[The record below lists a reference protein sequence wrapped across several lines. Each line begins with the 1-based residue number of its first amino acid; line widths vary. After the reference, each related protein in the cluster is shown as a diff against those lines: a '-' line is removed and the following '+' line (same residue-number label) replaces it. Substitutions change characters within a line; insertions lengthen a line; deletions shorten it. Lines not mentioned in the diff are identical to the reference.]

1 MAKKEFAN
9 MENPV
14 KQFLSQSA
22 ALLPGAAEPSLL
34 AVPAAVH
41 TGKREL
47 KKKRLN
53 LIIQPSLYED
63 LSKIAYVKKIS
74 VNELICQAAKEY
86 RDNEKRALDRYR
98 AFTANERD

>member
-9 MENPV
+9 TVNPV
-14 KQFLSQSA
+14 EQFISQSA
-22 ALLPGAAEPSLL
+22 ALLPGAAEPSLPEVL
-34 AVPAAVH
+34 AAAH
-41 TGKREL
+41 AGKKEL

-63 LSKIAYVKKIS
+63 MGKIAYVKQIS

-86 RDNEKRALDRYR
+86 RNNEKRVLDRYQ
-98 AFTANERD
+98 AFTENQE